1 MLLKETHKISNAR
14 QLVDAIFSN
23 GGPKNTKMCVL
34 RIDKNLAKL
43 EGVRKIN
50 NISYYHTIDF
60 KEFYK
65 EYFDIGNGK
74 FYKFNGV
81 LMCVIS
87 QFWLTKVFFR
97 TDVTFV
103 NGASVV
109 VDWISSQVQ
118 DKSMMFNSSQSIPC
132 PEALWICEFES
143 EDDAINHVSTGNH
156 KYAKIQN
163 GIDKALSYFVQ
174 QKHILNIRNDSTSP
188 GNLAHSVES
197 ANSFCKLGMGTE
209 NS

>member
-1 MLLKETHKISNAR
+1 M
-14 QLVDAIFSN
+14 
-23 GGPKNTKMCVL
+23 
-34 RIDKNLAKL
+34 
-43 EGVRKIN
+43 
-50 NISYYHTIDF
+50 
-60 KEFYK
+60 
-65 EYFDIGNGK
+65 
-74 FYKFNGV
+74 

-197 ANSFCKLGMGTE
+197 ANSFCKRYPQGWARKIRKVDLQKSKNNTLKSCCE
-209 NS
+209 VFHSRCSNWIHCNI